1 MWARC
6 TSTRALAVVAAASW
20 LAGVTSRLAF
30 GRTWSLDLR
39 VYRAA
44 GHALYSGAAVYTAW
58 FTPNHLAFTYPPF
71 ALLVLSPLSLG
82 PEGLVAALWWAAN
95 AAALVAVVYLG
106 LTAATPLRGRRA
118 LAAAAAIGGLAV
130 LVLEPVRSDMDY
142 GQINL
147 LLMLLVVGDAL
158 RLRGRG
164 RGVLVGLAAALKL
177 TPLVYLGYFLVR
189 GEARAAARGASVFVV
204 AGALSWA
211 VLPGASARYW
221 LHQVRTT
228 GRIGK
233 VADVYNQSWAG
244 LLHRSPVSATHGAP
258 WAWALC
264 ALVTMAVALLVAA
277 PLARAGAEVEALFAL
292 ALAELLVSPIS
303 WTHHWSWL
311 VLAPVVMARPVAD
324 RVALRSLATL
334 ALAVAVVAPY
344 TWLRGGWL
352 GALAGDSLTLAGA
365 LLLIGWAAAVRTRV
379 WRRAAGVLPAG

>member
-1 MWARC
+1 MLW
-6 TSTRALAVVAAASW
+6 LAAA
-20 LAGVTSRLAF
+20 TSRLVY

-44 GHALYSGAAVYTAW
+44 GRALYSGSAVYTAW

-82 PEGLVAALWWAAN
+82 PEGLVAALWWVGN
-95 AAALVAVVYLG
+95 AAALVAVLYLG
-106 LTAATPLRGRRA
+106 LTAVTSVRGRRA
-118 LAAAAAIGGLAV
+118 LAVAAAMGGLAV

-147 LLMLLVVGDAL
+147 LLMLLVVGDVL
-158 RLRGRG
+158 RVRGRG
-164 RGVLVGLAAALKL
+164 RGVLVGFAAAVKL
-177 TPLVYLGYFLVR
+177 TPLIYLGYFLVR
-189 GEARAAARGASVFVV
+189 GEARSAARGASVFVV
-204 AGALSWA
+204 AGAVSWA
-211 VLPGASARYW
+211 VLPTASTRYW
-221 LHQVRTT
+221 LHQVHTT

-244 LLHRSPVSATHGAP
+244 LLHRSPVSATHAAP

-264 ALVTMAVALLVAA
+264 ALVTVAAALLVAA
-277 PLARAGAEVEALFAL
+277 PLARAGAELEALFAL

-311 VLAPVVMARPVAD
+311 VLAPLVMVRPVAG
-324 RVALRSLATL
+324 RVPLRSLAAL

-352 GALAGDSLTLAGA
+352 GALAGDSLTVAGA
-365 LLLIGWAAAVRTRV
+365 LLLLGWVAAARTRV
-379 WRRAAGVLPAG
+379 WRTAAGVLPAA